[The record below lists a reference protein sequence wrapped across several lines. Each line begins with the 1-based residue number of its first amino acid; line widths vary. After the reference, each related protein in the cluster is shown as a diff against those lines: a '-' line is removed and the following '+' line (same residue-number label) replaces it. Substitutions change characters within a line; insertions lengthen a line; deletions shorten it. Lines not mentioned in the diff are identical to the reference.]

1 MRTIFAEKGV
11 ILKTIIIE
19 KEHYLAQNIA
29 IGVGGES
36 LIFEDAILANTQNF
50 ADILIITSETKDA
63 KFLLEKFAKSVKILL
78 ISYENGDDTAQLK
91 AMCDDFIYK
100 PFAMGDLLRKIA
112 RGVEF
117 RKLKLSAFSSKIFIN
132 QRINFKLFSET
143 TSRSNAQILNDTC
156 AQISAQIKAKTGV
169 IITTNNLSLSAN
181 FAYFLADS
189 LKMGLNFLNSL
200 EFDSDENSLG
210 SDVLSLF
217 FNFDALNLQKK
228 SLILSFAKSH
238 PIIVLSTDFD
248 SNFGEICGTSIL
260 IKKLEFSQSEIAMS
274 DIISIENHIKFTA
287 QKYENLLSE
296 TQIAAALGIS
306 RKSLWQKRKQFGIK
320 KTCNSGL
327 KTKDRK

>member
-1 MRTIFAEKGV
+1 MRTIFVKKGD

-29 IGVGGES
+29 ISVGGES

-91 AMCDDFIYK
+91 TMCDDFIYK

-117 RKLKLSAFSSKIFIN
+117 RKLKLSALSSKFFIN
-132 QRINFKLFSET
+132 QRVNFKLFSET
-143 TSRSNAQILNDTC
+143 ISQSNAQIST
-156 AQISAQIKAKTGV
+156 QIKAKTGV
-169 IITTNNLSLSAN
+169 LITTNNLFLSAN

-217 FNFDALNLQKK
+217 LNFDALNLQKK

-248 SNFGEICGTSIL
+248 SDFSEICGSSIL

-296 TQIAAALGIS
+296 TQIAVALGIS

-320 KTCNSGL
+320 KRAFATQKSKNKG
-327 KTKDRK
+327 

>member
-156 AQISAQIKAKTGV
+156 AQISAQIKAKIGV

-296 TQIAAALGIS
+296 TQIATALGIS

-320 KTCNSGL
+320 KRAFATQKSKNKG
-327 KTKDRK
+327 

>member
-1 MRTIFAEKGV
+1 MRTIFVKKGD

-117 RKLKLSAFSSKIFIN
+117 RKLKLSALSNKIFIN
-132 QRINFKLFSET
+132 QRINFKLFSEM
-143 TSRSNAQILNDTC
+143 TSQTN

-181 FAYFLADS
+181 FAYFLAAS
-189 LKMGLNFLNSL
+189 LNMGLNFLNSL

-228 SLILSFAKSH
+228 SLILSFAKLH
-238 PIIVLSTDFD
+238 PIIILSTDFN
-248 SNFGEICGTSIL
+248 SNFSEIFDSSIL
-260 IKKLEFSQSEIAMS
+260 MKKLEFSQSEIAMS

>member
-1 MRTIFAEKGV
+1 MRTIFVKKGD

-100 PFAMGDLLRKIA
+100 PFAMSDLLRKIA

-117 RKLKLSAFSSKIFIN
+117 RKLKLSALSNKIFIN
-132 QRINFKLFSET
+132 QRINFKLFSEM
-143 TSRSNAQILNDTC
+143 TSQTN
-156 AQISAQIKAKTGV
+156 AQISAQIKAKTGA

-181 FAYFLADS
+181 FAYFLA
-189 LKMGLNFLNSL
+189 
-200 EFDSDENSLG
+200 
-210 SDVLSLF
+210 
-217 FNFDALNLQKK
+217 
-228 SLILSFAKSH
+228 I
-238 PIIVLSTDFD
+238 
-248 SNFGEICGTSIL
+248 
-260 IKKLEFSQSEIAMS
+260 
-274 DIISIENHIKFTA
+274 
-287 QKYENLLSE
+287 
-296 TQIAAALGIS
+296 
-306 RKSLWQKRKQFGIK
+306 
-320 KTCNSGL
+320 
-327 KTKDRK
+327 